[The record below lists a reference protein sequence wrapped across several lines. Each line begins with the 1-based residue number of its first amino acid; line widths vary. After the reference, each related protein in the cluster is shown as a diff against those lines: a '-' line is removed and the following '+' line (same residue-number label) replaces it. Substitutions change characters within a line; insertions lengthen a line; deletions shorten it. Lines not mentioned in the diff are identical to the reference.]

1 MNLQTIPRKDK
12 VIKRAFIPKLD
23 AVLYFDYEGIEL
35 RILAFYMA
43 SLGDNSMADV
53 FKGDDPDMHR
63 ESAMGIFQLDRE
75 PTDAERQLGKN
86 LNFSM
91 VYGGGKPAVMRY
103 LLEFDPH
110 STPSW
115 KRTTEVL
122 ENFHRRWP
130 GIRTVQAIIDEKLD
144 SVGYITTM
152 FGRELHPESRHKALN
167 ALVQG
172 CAADLMRNSLV
183 NVDDYLIEW
192 GFTSH
197 LINSVHDEI
206 QIDAA
211 EDEIERLVD
220 TVPRLM
226 DYEPISQLVPIT
238 TECEITRTNW
248 AEKEGYT
255 LVRR

>member
-1 MNLQTIPRKDK
+1 
-12 VIKRAFIPKLD
+12 
-23 AVLYFDYEGIEL
+23 
-35 RILAFYMA
+35 
-43 SLGDNSMADV
+43 
-53 FKGDDPDMHR
+53 
-63 ESAMGIFQLDRE
+63 MGIFQLDRE

-110 STPSW
+110 TTPSW
-115 KRTTEVL
+115 KRATEVL
-122 ENFHRRWP
+122 ENFHSRWP
-130 GIRTVQAIIDEKLD
+130 GIRTVQAVIDEKLD
-144 SVGYITTM
+144 SIGYITTM

-183 NVDDYLIEW
+183 NVDDVLCSERAK
-192 GFTSH
+192 SH

-206 QIDAA
+206 QIDAV
-211 EDEIERLVD
+211 EEEIPQLVVE
-220 TVPRLM
+220 VPTLM

-238 TECEITRTNW
+238 TECEITRTTW
-248 AEKEGYT
+248 ADKEAYQ